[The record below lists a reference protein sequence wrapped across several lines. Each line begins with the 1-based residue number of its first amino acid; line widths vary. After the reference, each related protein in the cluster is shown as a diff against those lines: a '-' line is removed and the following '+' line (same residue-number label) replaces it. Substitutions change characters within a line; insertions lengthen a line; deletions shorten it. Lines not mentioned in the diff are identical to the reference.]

1 MSSGISPGRWADRAV
16 TRPRVAILAQD
27 LVWADRLARSTEAAG
42 GEPARAKTAPELDRA
57 LVCADHAIVDLTARA
72 YDPIAAIER
81 ARASGARVLAVGPHD
96 DVALRKRAF
105 AAGADKVLAY
115 RKLFEDGPATIARW
129 LAGTGT
135 GTGSDG
141 GAGVGADG
149 ADGATDAPALPATA
163 R

>member
-1 MSSGISPGRWADRAV
+1 V

-57 LVCADHAIVDLTARA
+57 LVCADRAIVDLTARA
-72 YDPIAAIER
+72 YDPIVAIER

-149 ADGATDAPALPATA
+149 ATDAPALPATA